1 MSTGHDP
8 NDVARYFLWLA
19 RAGDKS
25 LTPMQVLKL
34 VYIAHGWSL
43 GLYSEPMSNTP
54 AEAWQ
59 YGPVIPPV
67 YHEFK
72 VFGGSAVSVA
82 PESEPVGFSP
92 REQNLLGQVWK
103 AYGHKS
109 GIALSSLTHQPGT
122 PWDITIKKFGRGAVI
137 PDDLIEEHY
146 KQLYQQRTQK
156 AAQTQ

>member
-1 MSTGHDP
+1 MATGHDP

-19 RAGDKS
+19 HDADKS

-43 GLYSEPMSNTP
+43 GLYSEPISDTP
-54 AEAWQ
+54 AEAWP

-72 VFGGSAVSVA
+72 AFGGSAVTKC
-82 PESEPVGFSP
+82 PEREPAGFSD
-92 REQNLLGQVWK
+92 RERNLLRQVWDG
-103 AYGHKS
+103 YGGMS

-122 PWDITIKKFGRGAVI
+122 PWDVTIKRFGRGAII

-146 KQLYQQRTQK
+146 RELYRQRTGRMPIR
-156 AAQTQ
+156 